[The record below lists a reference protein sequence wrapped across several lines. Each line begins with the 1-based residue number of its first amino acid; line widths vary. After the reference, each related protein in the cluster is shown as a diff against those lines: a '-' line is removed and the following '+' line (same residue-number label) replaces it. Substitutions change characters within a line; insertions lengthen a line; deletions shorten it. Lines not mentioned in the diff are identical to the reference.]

1 VRGEHRPVNFAHAD
15 KSELP
20 VFYNSPGTL
29 SVIVH
34 GSHLTYSRL
43 NMKDRTD
50 TLGIGSSAP
59 DFSLPAANR
68 DGVFTLREFLIH
80 GPVIVEF
87 LRGTW

>member
-1 VRGEHRPVNFAHAD
+1 
-15 KSELP
+15 
-20 VFYNSPGTL
+20 
-29 SVIVH
+29 
-34 GSHLTYSRL
+34 
-43 NMKDRTD
+43 MKDRTD

>member
-1 VRGEHRPVNFAHAD
+1 
-15 KSELP
+15 
-20 VFYNSPGTL
+20 
-29 SVIVH
+29 
-34 GSHLTYSRL
+34 
-43 NMKDRTD
+43 MKDRTD

-68 DGVFTLREFLIH
+68 DGVFTLRGFLIH